1 MMSNRTAAV
10 VGGKLSEEGG
20 ETAIRLEYV
29 VIAIA
34 YFGLALG
41 YLPGLRMNRASI
53 ALVGAGFLIALNVL
67 SLKQAWE
74 AIDSQTI
81 VFLLSTMIV
90 NASLA
95 HAGFFQLA
103 IAQLL
108 WFTRSPFGLMVM
120 LTLGSGFL
128 SALVLND
135 TIALIFTPLIL
146 DLTSALGLNPIPY
159 LLAMAGATNIGSV
172 ATLSGNPQN
181 ILIGSFSKIGYLE
194 FARSLAPIAIS
205 GLVIQIGLIW
215 LLYPAVRSRLPL
227 ESVSL
232 PKPRIFKPLLIKTVL
247 ITAAL
252 FIAFILGFPLAESA
266 LFAASLLLISRR
278 IKPDRLLQPIDW
290 NLLIMFSGL
299 FILTKATQQLNLT
312 APLTSAINTPEKLL
326 GITAILSNLVSNVP
340 AVLLIHPLIE
350 PSDTQSWLRLAA
362 ASTLAGNLT
371 IFGSVANL
379 IMIEAAVRL
388 GYRLSFLEHLRFGIP
403 ITAITLLLT
412 YWWIR

>member
-1 MMSNRTAAV
+1 MISDPKGCV
-10 VGGKLSEEGG
+10 LEGKLSEEGG
-20 ETAIRLEYV
+20 ETVIRVEYF

-53 ALVGAGFLIALNVL
+53 ALVSAGLLI
-67 SLKQAWE
+67 SLKVLTLRQAWD

-81 VFLLSTMIV
+81 VFLLSSMIV

-95 HAGFFQLA
+95 QAGFFQIV
-103 IAQLL
+103 IARLL
-108 WFTRSPFGLMVM
+108 SLTRSPFGLMVM
-120 LTLGSGFL
+120 LTVGSGIL

-181 ILIGSFSKIGYLE
+181 ILIGSFSKISYLD
-194 FARSLAPIAIS
+194 FARSLIPISIV
-205 GLVIQIGLIW
+205 GLIIQIGLIW
-215 LLYPAVRSRLPL
+215 LLYPEVRSTTPL
-227 ESVSL
+227 EGFSS
-232 PKPRIFKPLLIKTVL
+232 PKPRIYKPLLIKTVI
-247 ITAAL
+247 ITGAL

-290 NLLIMFSGL
+290 NLLVMFSGL
-299 FILTKATQQLNLT
+299 FILTQATQQLNLT
-312 APLTSAINTPEKLL
+312 APLTRAIDTPEKLL

-340 AVLLIHPLIE
+340 AVLLIHPLIQQ
-350 PSDTQSWLRLAA
+350 SDTQSWLRLAA
-362 ASTLAGNLT
+362 SSTLAGNLT

-379 IMIEAAVRL
+379 IMIEAAARL
-388 GYRLSFLEHLRFGIP
+388 GYRLSFLEHLRFGLP
-403 ITAITLLLT
+403 LTLITLFIT
-412 YWWIR
+412 YLWIQ